1 MELVYKRSKILWGG
15 KDGKNQKG
23 DFKSKAAKDNG
34 KAEKDHKQEHQ
45 ENEKVIGEGIWFFS
59 MDTETYPNGARR
71 GIGLII
77 LIALLARGGTP
88 ISGGGGT
95 GKREIGSS
103 AVYGTIVDAYPRVP
117 PKGVIKLRSSNTG
130 KVYTFY
136 TGLKT
141 RYSPVDRG
149 PAIGDTAKIYY
160 INDRGYLKAT
170 YVRLY

>member
-1 MELVYKRSKILWGG
+1 VVL
-15 KDGKNQKG
+15 
-23 DFKSKAAKDNG
+23 
-34 KAEKDHKQEHQ
+34 
-45 ENEKVIGEGIWFFS
+45 
-59 MDTETYPNGARR
+59 
-71 GIGLII
+71 GLII
-77 LIALLARGGTP
+77 LFALLQRGGVP
-88 ISGGGGT
+88 ISGGGTGT
-95 GKREIGSS
+95 KEISSS

-117 PKGVIKLRSSNTG
+117 PKGVIKLRSRNTG

-149 PAIGDTAKIYY
+149 PAIGDTAKISY

>member
-1 MELVYKRSKILWGG
+1 MAQTKRGSSSGRRPRTTARPRRTTSKSTRRTKRSTG
-15 KDGKNQKG
+15 KVFN
-23 DFKSKAAKDNG
+23 
-34 KAEKDHKQEHQ
+34 
-45 ENEKVIGEGIWFFS
+45 FS
-59 MDTETYPNGARR
+59 RWSQRNTLITLGVVL
-71 GIGLII
+71 GLII
-77 LIALLARGGTP
+77 LFALLQRGGVP
-88 ISGGGGT
+88 ISGGGTGT
-95 GKREIGSS
+95 KEISSS

-117 PKGVIKLRSSNTG
+117 PKGVIKLRSRNTG

-149 PAIGDTAKIYY
+149 PAIGDTAKISY